1 MNKDV
6 ITIKKEFVIVIDK
19 KLYDMNFIFL
29 YNQQTK
35 KSNKKTKNGL
45 CHDDSWLLLDLIEI
59 TVYCLWFSGI
69 CNIKMHDHVL
79 WIIENSQNI

>member
-19 KLYDMNFIFL
+19 KLYDMNIIFL

-35 KSNKKTKNGL
+35 KATKKLRMGYVMM
-45 CHDDSWLLLDLIEI
+45 
-59 TVYCLWFSGI
+59 TVDY
-69 CNIKMHDHVL
+69 
-79 WIIENSQNI
+79 